1 MSLLVLAAPCWG
13 QADRVDA
20 FAREQMQT
28 WHIPG
33 VSIGVVRDGKVL
45 LAKGY
50 GFANIELGASA
61 TADTVYEI
69 LSVTKQFTAAAILVL
84 VEEGKTGLDDTVA
97 KYLPDSPTS
106 WKDVTVRHL
115 LTHTSGI
122 MDFTDIPPFFEQ
134 LRLDATPDELLKA
147 VKKRPLQFSPGTQWR
162 YSNSNYYLLGQII
175 EKLSAKKY
183 EEFLH
188 EHLFQPLEMKATRM
202 TDYRDIIPNRAAGY
216 NWLGGDVEQ
225 TPAIITGFHGNKNV
239 MQNAIYISPSRKWA
253 AGAIASSV
261 NDLVKWDQALHT
273 EKLLKKAAREQ
284 MWTAAVLST
293 GEKTSYGF
301 GNELR
306 TMRGHQIAGHQGGGM
321 AFDCTLY
328 CFVDVNLTVIVLCN
342 QTTAPSRTMTAK
354 IASFYLPDL
363 GEPEKGIE
371 DKEPHVTALLPS
383 ILTDASQGKVDAAL
397 FSPGAQEMVNFIRK
411 LGPEFLH
418 RAGELQS
425 LTLLERRI
433 DGNQRGYRY
442 RAKFQS
448 KTVVWAFAL
457 TPDGKIL
464 GLQPADE

>member
-1 MSLLVLAAPCWG
+1 MYELL
-13 QADRVDA
+13 
-20 FAREQMQT
+20 
-28 WHIPG
+28 
-33 VSIGVVRDGKVL
+33 SI
-45 LAKGY
+45 
-50 GFANIELGASA
+50 
-61 TADTVYEI
+61 
-69 LSVTKQFTAAAILVL
+69 TKQFTAAAILVL
-84 VEEGKTGLDDTVA
+84 VEEGKIGLDDTVA

-216 NWLGGDVEQ
+216 NWLGEEVEQ

-239 MQNAIYISPSRKWA
+239 LQNAIYISPSRKWA

-273 EKLLKKAAREQ
+273 EKVLKRATREQ
-284 MWTAAVLST
+284 MWTAAVLSA

-306 TMRGHQIAGHQGGGM
+306 NMRGH
-321 AFDCTLY
+321 
-328 CFVDVNLTVIVLCN
+328 
-342 QTTAPSRTMTAK
+342 
-354 IASFYLPDL
+354 
-363 GEPEKGIE
+363 
-371 DKEPHVTALLPS
+371 
-383 ILTDASQGKVDAAL
+383 
-397 FSPGAQEMVNFIRK
+397 
-411 LGPEFLH
+411 
-418 RAGELQS
+418 
-425 LTLLERRI
+425 
-433 DGNQRGYRY
+433 
-442 RAKFQS
+442 
-448 KTVVWAFAL
+448 
-457 TPDGKIL
+457 
-464 GLQPADE
+464 